1 MENSDSY
8 AEVMGNANLFRNAN
22 FGALQEKANMKMD
35 KQKQEKE
42 EIEGITMP
50 FEVPVLEHYG
60 AKLGKRLLKKA
71 GIESE
76 EGDSI
81 TRTLAKKGLSTL
93 LEKAGLK
100 KPDVKPDGKPDVKPE
115 DEEEDIPDV
124 ADDIQK
130 DMDTSKISSDED
142 IQNAKDFLRGRTEN
156 FTDPEQRQEIA
167 EDILR
172 NKPHEVASNTQEQAE
187 NLESDQNIIRKAEED
202 DSIEKGENEPE
213 DVPEGLE
220 KESEDALGEEPDLLS
235 GAKSAL
241 SDAISD
247 GKSAISDVADS
258 GLSSITSGLK
268 DAASG
273 LKDTVSSGLKDA
285 ASGLKDT
292 VSTGLK
298 DTVSSLK
305 GSGKTL
311 AEKLAEKAG
320 AVEAEGGGP
329 EDLGADI
336 GSAALAVGALIASV
350 FGKHISHPNLEN
362 QESTVVATQGYG
374 LREQ

>member
-35 KQKQEKE
+35 KQKEEKA

-60 AKLGKRLLKKA
+60 AKLGKRLLSKA

-81 TRTLAKKGLSTL
+81 TRTLAKKGLSAL

-100 KPDVKPDGKPDVKPE
+100 KPDGKPDVKPEDE

-130 DMDTSKISSDED
+130 DMDPSKISSDED
-142 IQNAKDFLRGRTEN
+142 VQNAKDFLRGRTEN

-167 EDILR
+167 EDILK

-187 NLESDQNIIRKAEED
+187 NLESDQNIIRKAEND

-258 GLSSITSGLK
+258 GLSGITSGLK

-285 ASGLKDT
+285 ASGLK
-292 VSTGLK
+292 SG
-298 DTVSSLK
+298 
-305 GSGKTL
+305 GKTL

-362 QESTVVATQGYG
+362 QETTVVATQGYG

>member
-100 KPDVKPDGKPDVKPE
+100 KPDVKPDGKPDGKPA
-115 DEEEDIPDV
+115 EEPEDIPDV

-142 IQNAKDFLRGRTEN
+142 IQNARDFLKGRTEN
-156 FTDPEQRQEIA
+156 FTDPEQRQQIA
-167 EDILR
+167 EDILK
-172 NKPHEVASNTQEQAE
+172 NKPHEVASNIQEQAE
-187 NLESDQNIIRKAEED
+187 NLESDQNIIRKAEND
-202 DSIEKGENEPE
+202 DSIEKGENEAE
-213 DVPEGLE
+213 NVPEGLE

-273 LKDTVSSGLKDA
+273 LKDTVS
-285 ASGLKDT
+285 
-292 VSTGLK
+292 TGLK

-305 GSGKTL
+305 SGGKSL

-320 AVEAEGGGP
+320 SLEAEGGGP
-329 EDLGADI
+329 EDIGADI

-362 QESTVVATQGYG
+362 QETTVVATQGYG
-374 LREQ
+374 LKEQ

>member
-22 FGALQEKANMKMD
+22 FGALQEKASMKMD

-81 TRTLAKKGLSTL
+81 TRTLAKKGLSAL

-100 KPDVKPDGKPDVKPE
+100 KPDVKPDGKPDE

-142 IQNAKDFLRGRTEN
+142 IQNARDFLKGRTEN
-156 FTDPEQRQEIA
+156 FTDPEQRQQIA
-167 EDILR
+167 EDILK
-172 NKPHEVASNTQEQAE
+172 NKPHEVASNIQEQAE
-187 NLESDQNIIRKAEED
+187 NLESDQNIIRKAEND
-202 DSIEKGENEPE
+202 DSIEKGDNEAEN
-213 DVPEGLE
+213 VPEGLE

-258 GLSSITSGLK
+258 GLSGITSGLK

-292 VSTGLK
+292 VSAGLK

-305 GSGKTL
+305 GGGKTL

-329 EDLGADI
+329 EDLGADL
-336 GSAALAVGALIASV
+336 GSAALALGALISSV

-362 QESTVVATQGYG
+362 QETTVVATQGYG
-374 LREQ
+374 LKEQ

>member
-100 KPDVKPDGKPDVKPE
+100 KPDVKPDGKPAKE
-115 DEEEDIPDV
+115 DEDLPDV

-142 IQNAKDFLRGRTEN
+142 IQNARDFLKGRTEN
-156 FTDPEQRQEIA
+156 FTDPEQRQQIA
-167 EDILR
+167 EDILK
-172 NKPHEVASNTQEQAE
+172 NKPHEVASNIQEQAE
-187 NLESDQNIIRKAEED
+187 NL
-202 DSIEKGENEPE
+202 
-213 DVPEGLE
+213 
-220 KESEDALGEEPDLLS
+220 
-235 GAKSAL
+235 
-241 SDAISD
+241 
-247 GKSAISDVADS
+247 
-258 GLSSITSGLK
+258 
-268 DAASG
+268 
-273 LKDTVSSGLKDA
+273 
-285 ASGLKDT
+285 
-292 VSTGLK
+292 
-298 DTVSSLK
+298 
-305 GSGKTL
+305 
-311 AEKLAEKAG
+311 
-320 AVEAEGGGP
+320 
-329 EDLGADI
+329 
-336 GSAALAVGALIASV
+336 
-350 FGKHISHPNLEN
+350 
-362 QESTVVATQGYG
+362 
-374 LREQ
+374 